1 MKLHN
6 SNGKLWE
13 RNKYFMSCS
22 SLPRVSGN
30 KRINLVEK
38 SRRSNLVKKMYTK
51 SKQVD
56 LIDLIVKKNQ
66 DKLARKFCRK

>member
-1 MKLHN
+1 MFKCFSNNNILETMKLHN

-51 SKQVD
+51 
-56 LIDLIVKKNQ
+56 
-66 DKLARKFCRK
+66 